1 MLPFVKWALVW
12 PVLTC
17 PWISLSLTH
26 THTDTHIHTQ
36 THTHIHTH
44 AETHRHTHTDT
55 HTQTHTHLPF
65 SLASTWAYVI
75 WKVDHLL
82 RSTLFSFPI
91 PYEFSHYSF
100 SGKHSLF
107 PSRAKK
113 KKKKSLPNL
122 VSSVHQFL
130 SSVWSL
136 LTPNIGYESPF
147 TDRKTKN
154 PLTFFLWFSGPFLPS
169 NSPGP
174 CAMFQTQGSLWRA
187 PGSPLC
193 RLTALLQRPPAS
205 SAAAR
210 PYTQPPLLAGPSD
223 PFSFSIPTLFQR
235 ILLVALLSLC
245 V

>member
-1 MLPFVKWALVW
+1 M
-12 PVLTC
+12 
-17 PWISLSLTH
+17 
-26 THTDTHIHTQ
+26 Q
-36 THTHIHTH
+36 
-44 AETHRHTHTDT
+44 RHTDT
-55 HTQTHTHLPF
+55 HTSSF
-65 SLASTWAYVI
+65 
-75 WKVDHLL
+75 
-82 RSTLFSFPI
+82 LFSIHMSLCNLESGPSSKKYSVFFSYSLWIFPLLFFRQTLSV
-91 PYEFSHYSF
+91 PK
-100 SGKHSLF
+100 SG
-107 PSRAKK
+107 

>member
-1 MLPFVKWALVW
+1 MNFP
-12 PVLTC
+12 
-17 PWISLSLTH
+17 I
-26 THTDTHIHTQ
+26 
-36 THTHIHTH
+36 
-44 AETHRHTHTDT
+44 
-55 HTQTHTHLPF
+55 
-65 SLASTWAYVI
+65 
-75 WKVDHLL
+75 
-82 RSTLFSFPI
+82 TLFQANTLCSQV
-91 PYEFSHYSF
+91 
-100 SGKHSLF
+100 GQ
-107 PSRAKK
+107 K